1 MMKLYSHTQRAGR
14 WLWIPAVACLV
25 LVGLAAWTRIWWVL
39 GSLGIIAG
47 LAWLF
52 SSLTVEVADGRLCWR
67 FGPGWLRKQ
76 VPLGEIAAART
87 VKTTWTEG
95 WGIHYT
101 RFGWLYNIAGFEAV
115 AVELRSGKRFALGT
129 DEPERLLSALQPQT
143 A

>member
-14 WLWIPAVACLV
+14 WLWIPAMACLF
-25 LVGLAAWTRIWWVL
+25 LVGLAVWTRIWWVL
-39 GSLGIIAG
+39 GSLAVIAG

-52 SSLTVEVADGRLCWR
+52 SSLTVEVADGQLAWR
-67 FGPGWLRKQ
+67 FGPGLLRKQ
-76 VPLGEIAAART
+76 VALREITAARL
-87 VKTTWTEG
+87 VQTTWLEG

-129 DEPERLLSALQPQT
+129 DEPDRLLSALQPQI